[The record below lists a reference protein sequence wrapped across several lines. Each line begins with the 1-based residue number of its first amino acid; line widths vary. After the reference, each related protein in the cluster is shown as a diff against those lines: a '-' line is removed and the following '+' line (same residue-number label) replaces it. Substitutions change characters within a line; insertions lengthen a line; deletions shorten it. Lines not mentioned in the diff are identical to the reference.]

1 MGKETELI
9 KAVNNNDQQKLQV
22 SEDVFMLCDICCQH
36 VEFGM

>member
-22 SEDVFMLCDICCQH
+22 SEDVFMVNDMLSAC
-36 VEFGM
+36 